1 MSEMLMT
8 DVCKKFANAREL
20 CPGMSEEIYAL
31 TDYMA
36 AIANDQLAPGGILMM
51 LVCVMDDLEKKRCGF
66 AHKTEF
72 PEYLV
77 THNLQV
83 RAQLPYILQVVDAIA
98 EPDFAEEV
106 RAECK
111 EAMHWDIP
119 KRIDVSNEA
128 SERGYINAA
137 VNWWA
142 EAIQH
147 PKMDN
152 GGNGLAMLMV
162 MFGGCTSSR
171 QLTEPELAVF
181 REKLAAGIATL
192 MERMGHATLS
202 VDYGPDRTLGEAG
215 ATIGLGQFDFPCKTT
230 TWISETKV
238 SVRAGY
244 GAPEQVIWSTDN
256 A

>member
-8 DVCKKFANAREL
+8 DVCKKFASAREL

-36 AIANDQLAPGGILMM
+36 AIANDQLVPGGILMM

-66 AHKTEF
+66 AHKVEF
-72 PEYLV
+72 PEYLAS
-77 THNLQV
+77 HNMQA

-98 EPDFAEEV
+98 EPDFADEV

-111 EAMHWDIP
+111 EALHWNIP
-119 KRIDVSNEA
+119 KRVDVS
-128 SERGYINAA
+128 SEVSEHGYINAA

-152 GGNGLAMLMV
+152 GDDGLATLMM

-171 QLTEPELAVF
+171 QLTEADLTTF
-181 REKLAAGIATL
+181 RETLTAGITAL
-192 MERMGHATLS
+192 MDRMGRATLS

-215 ATIGLGQFDFPCKTT
+215 GAIGLGQFDFPCKTT
-230 TWISETKV
+230 MWITENEV

-244 GAPEQVIWSTDN
+244 GAPEQVIWSAN
-256 A
+256 AA